1 MSHGRS
7 ATGVEYA
14 VHGAFF
20 TGKQD
25 DVITAESPTSEKFRW
40 DRLTYSSGLGYA
52 LLVGGL
58 SVGVVLGELRQQF
71 HLSGVIA
78 ALHGSTFG
86 FASLLAGVL
95 GVRVVDRLGRRTSL
109 LVSAA
114 AITCGI
120 AMICLGPAWPI
131 TLSGTALSGLGGA
144 LLVMVMPALISDHHG
159 EHRATAFA
167 AVNGAPGLAG
177 VMFSL
182 VIGAALALELS
193 WRPPYLILSGVIV
206 LALAIVAWPVD
217 VPESPRQ
224 GAFTL
229 SHLRERDVFVPW
241 LHIINAVFSE
251 FAIGVWATTY
261 LKEVGH
267 AGGGQ
272 AAALAGVFGVM
283 MFVSRFV
290 MPSYVRVFGDATV
303 TVGFVTMGFGALV
316 MGFAPGLWPRVFGL
330 MIVGFGGA
338 PLYPLTVDRLYASA
352 EHKIDSTSLG
362 AICILASGTAVTL
375 GPLAMGVLSDS
386 VGLQRA
392 LLIVPF
398 ACLLGAYTQRP
409 KLTARAIA
417 PALD

>member
-1 MSHGRS
+1 
-7 ATGVEYA
+7 
-14 VHGAFF
+14 
-20 TGKQD
+20 
-25 DVITAESPTSEKFRW
+25 
-40 DRLTYSSGLGYA
+40 
-52 LLVGGL
+52 
-58 SVGVVLGELRQQF
+58 
-71 HLSGVIA
+71 VIA

-86 FASLLAGVL
+86 FASLLAGFC

-109 LVSAA
+109 LVSAV
-114 AITCGI
+114 AIACGI
-120 AMICLGPAWPI
+120 TMFCLGPAWPI
-131 TLSGTALSGLGGA
+131 TLAGTALSGLGGA

-182 VIGAALALELS
+182 VIGGALALKWS
-193 WRPPYLILSGVIV
+193 WRPPYLILAGAIAV
-206 LALAIVAWPVD
+206 ALAVVAWPVN
-217 VPESPRQ
+217 VPESPRH
-224 GAFTL
+224 GSFTL
-229 SHLRERDVFVPW
+229 AHLRDRDVFLPW

-251 FAIGVWATTY
+251 FAIGVWAATY

-283 MFVSRFV
+283 MFLSRLV
-290 MPSYVRVFGDATV
+290 MPSIVRVFGEATV
-303 TVGFVTMGFGALV
+303 TVSFLTMGFGALF
-316 MGFAPGLWPRVFGL
+316 MGFAPGLWPRVLGL

-362 AICILASGTAVTL
+362 AICILASGAAVTL

-409 KLTARAIA
+409 ALTARTVA